1 MQLYY
6 DKGDIQLY
14 LGDCIEILEKAAPE
28 SVDMI
33 FADPPY
39 MLSNGGISCQAGKV
53 VCVNKGKWD
62 KSKGLDEDFAFHQKW
77 INACRRVL
85 KPNGTIWISGTYHSI
100 YACGFALQK
109 ADYKILNDITWYKP
123 NAAPNMSCRY
133 FTASH
138 ETLLWARKEQKSKH
152 TFNYDVVKNSHWEDD
167 RYKHEHKQM
176 RSVWDIPTTKP
187 DEKTFGKHPT
197 QKPLELLR
205 RIILASTNKGDLILD
220 PFTGSSTTGIMALR
234 LGRKFIG
241 IDLEQEYLDLSIKRF
256 EQEFVDKELQWQ

>member
-1 MQLYY
+1 MQQYY

-62 KSKGLDEDFAFHQKW
+62 KSKGLDGDFAFHQKW

-100 YACGFALQK
+100 YTCGFALQK
-109 ADYKILNDITWYKP
+109 AGYKILNDITWYKP

-152 TFNYDVVKNSHWEDD
+152 TFNYDVVKNSYWEDD

-187 DEKTFGKHPT
+187 EEKTFGKHPT

-241 IDLEQEYLDLSIKRF
+241 IDLEKEYLDLSIKRF
-256 EQEFVDKELQWQ
+256 SQEFLDKELEWQ